1 MDALTNIVTHVG
13 DFIWQGMFVVLIGI
27 GLYLTIRT
35 RGVQFRSISEMFR
48 VLGEPS
54 GKDSSGRN
62 QISSFRAFTIS
73 AASRVGTANI
83 AGVALAISIG
93 GPGAVF
99 WMWVIASLGAASAFV
114 ESLLAQLYKHP
125 GKESYVGGPAYYMER
140 GLRARW
146 MGVAFAVII
155 CLTYGFVFNTVQS
168 NSIVDAI
175 SQSTKSFAPDL
186 AEGSGLKVIIGV
198 VLAVIT
204 ALIIFGGIRS
214 ISSVTQVLV
223 PVMAVMYVGLGLI
236 VVVMNLNLVP
246 EMFVKIIQGA
256 FGIKEFVSGGLM
268 GVIIQGVRRGL
279 FSNEAGMGSA
289 PNAGATAAVSHPAKQ
304 GFVQSLGVYFDTLV
318 VCSITAFIVLLSNP
332 TFGDQAAGASLTQS
346 ALAAQLGG
354 WAVHFLTVAIFL
366 FAFSSVIGNYYYG
379 ESNIEFLTSKKWI
392 LQAYRVVVLLC
403 VFGGA
408 VVALD
413 LVWSL
418 ADVFMAIMALLNLI
432 AVFLLAGVANKVL
445 KHYEAQR
452 RERREPIFHAS
463 DLPEIRGLEAWKG
476 DDEVTTREFWI
487 DHEAMRAAS
496 RNRSR
501 S

>member
-1 MDALTNIVTHVG
+1 MDALTDLVTNVG
-13 DFIWQGMFVVLIGI
+13 DFIWQGMFIVLIGI

-35 RGVQFRSISEMFR
+35 RGVQFRSIPEMFR
-48 VLGEPS
+48 ILGEPS
-54 GKDSSGRN
+54 GKDSEGRT

-99 WMWVIASLGAASAFV
+99 WMWVIASVGAASAFV

-125 GKESYVGGPAYYMER
+125 GKDAYVGGPAYYMQR

-146 MGVAFAVII
+146 MGVAFAIII

-175 SQSTKSFAPDL
+175 SQSTASFAPGL
-186 AEGSGLKVIIGV
+186 AESMGLKIVLGAI
-198 VLAVIT
+198 LAVLT
-204 ALIIFGGIRS
+204 AVIIFGGVRS
-214 ISSVTQVLV
+214 ISSFTQVIV

-236 VVVMNLNLVP
+236 VVVMNITEVP
-246 EMFVKIIQGA
+246 AVFMQIIEGA
-256 FGIKEFVSGGLM
+256 FGIREFATGSLM
-268 GVIIQGVRRGL
+268 GVIVQGVRRGL

-304 GFVQSLGVYFDTLV
+304 GFVQSLGVYFDTIL
-318 VCSITAFIVLLSNP
+318 VCSITAFIVLLSKP
-332 TFGDQAAGASLTQS
+332 TFGDEAAGASLTQT
-346 ALAAQLGG
+346 ALADQLGG

-379 ESNIEFLTSKKWI
+379 ESNIQFLTERKWV
-392 LQAYRVVVLLC
+392 LQVYRIVVLLC
-403 VFGGA
+403 VFGGTIA
-408 VVALD
+408 ALD

-418 ADVFMAIMALLNLI
+418 ADVFMAVMALLNLI
-432 AVFLLAGVANKVL
+432 AILLLGGVASKVL
-445 KHYEAQR
+445 KHYERQR
-452 RERREPIFHAS
+452 KAGKEPIFHAS
-463 DLPEIRGLEAWKG
+463 DMPEITGLETWDG
-476 DDEVTTREFWI
+476 GDEVTTRQFWI
-487 DHEAMRAAS
+487 DREAMRQPAKK
-496 RNRSR
+496 
-501 S
+501 

>member
-1 MDALTNIVTHVG
+1 MDALTTLVTNVG
-13 DFIWQGMFVVLIGI
+13 DFIWQGMFLVLIAA
-27 GLYLTIRT
+27 GLYLTFRT
-35 RGVQFRSISEMFR
+35 RAVQFRSIPEMFR

-54 GKDSSGRN
+54 GKDSEGRT

-99 WMWVIASLGAASAFV
+99 WMWLIASIGAASAFV
-114 ESLLAQLYKHP
+114 ESLLAQLYKHT
-125 GKESYVGGPAYYMER
+125 GRDAYVGGPAYYMQR

-146 MGVAFAVII
+146 MGVTFAVII

-175 SQSTKSFAPDL
+175 SQSTSSFAPEIAD
-186 AEGSGLKVIIGV
+186 GMGLKVVLGI

-204 ALIIFGGIRS
+204 ALIIFGGVRS
-214 ISSVTQVLV
+214 ISSFTQVIV

-236 VVVMNLNLVP
+236 VVVMNITEVP
-246 EMFVKIIQGA
+246 AVFLQIIEGA
-256 FGIKEFVSGGLM
+256 FGLKEFVSGSLM
-268 GVIIQGVRRGL
+268 GVIVQGVRRGM

-304 GFVQSLGVYFDTLV
+304 GFVQSLGVYFDTIV
-318 VCSITAFIVLLSNP
+318 VCSITAFIVLLSKP
-332 TFGDQAAGASLTQS
+332 TFGGEAAGASLTQT
-346 ALAAQLGG
+346 ALADQLGG

-379 ESNIEFLTSKKWI
+379 ESNIQFLTNRTWV
-392 LQAYRVVVLLC
+392 LQVYRVLVLVC
-403 VFGGA
+403 VFGGTIA
-408 VVALD
+408 ALD

-418 ADVFMAIMALLNLI
+418 ADVFMAFMALLNLVAI
-432 AVFLLAGVANKVL
+432 ILLGGVATKVL
-445 KHYEAQR
+445 KNYERQR
-452 RERREPIFHAS
+452 KEGKEPIFHAS
-463 DLPEIRGLEAWKG
+463 DMPEITGLETWDG
-476 DDEVTTREFWI
+476 GDEVTTRQFWV
-487 DHEAMRAAS
+487 DHDAMR
-496 RNRSR
+496 RS
-501 S
+501 SGKK